1 MPNFHRAEPQTGGA
15 AIADTNWH
23 IEIYAHP
30 HNGVLLEI
38 RMAATGVPTAIATI
52 TKDTHGIHIGPW
64 QYGELQRLPPTVIL
78 DEALQFAIDT
88 VI

>member
-15 AIADTNWH
+15 AIADENWH

-30 HNGVLLEI
+30 HQGVTLEI
-38 RMAATGVPTAIATI
+38 RMAATGVPTAIADI
-52 TKDTHGIHIGPW
+52 TKDRQGIQIGPW
-64 QYGELQRLPPTVIL
+64 RYGELQRLPPTAIL
-78 DEALQFAIDT
+78 DEALQFAKET